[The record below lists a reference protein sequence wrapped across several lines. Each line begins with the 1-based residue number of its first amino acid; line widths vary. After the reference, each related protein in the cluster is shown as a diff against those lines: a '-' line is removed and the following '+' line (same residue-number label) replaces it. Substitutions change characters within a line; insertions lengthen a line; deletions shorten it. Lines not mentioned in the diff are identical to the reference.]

1 MAETDTQ
8 HSLTSLL
15 CTEERD
21 FLIRNNGEQV
31 KIEDLEGKIVGLY
44 FSAHWC
50 PPCRAF
56 TPILSGVYTKL
67 VENGDFEIIFISEDK
82 DEKSFEEYHKTMPWL
97 ALPFSDKQTKEKL
110 DQEFDVEGIP
120 TLIILDQKCKT
131 ISTDGV
137 SIIGDYGAEAYP
149 FTKERLGELKAEEE
163 AIRLSQSLNS
173 LLVSPDRDF
182 VIGNGDK
189 KVPIVELVGKTVCL
203 YFSAHWCPPCRRF
216 TPKLLQFYTD
226 LKSRGEELEI
236 VFISSDQDAESFQ
249 VYFGS
254 MPWLALP
261 YGDQKANYLE
271 RYFEIEGIPTLIV
284 LGPDGKTL
292 QTEAVELVMDHG
304 VEVYPFTKEKLDEL
318 KAKEEAIRAAQ
329 TLESLLVSDERDF
342 VITNS
347 GGKVPVSELTGKTV
361 GLYFSAHWCPPCRGF
376 TPKLV
381 QVYNKLKENG
391 EAFEIVFLSSDK
403 DQEAF
408 EEYYASMPWL
418 ALPFGDKVKEDLSRY
433 FSIKGIP
440 SLVVVGPD
448 GKTVRTDA
456 RNLLSVHGAKAYPFT
471 DARLV
476 ELEKEMEVAAE
487 KYPKE
492 IQSDLHEH
500 SLNLI
505 QRKAYFCDGCQ
516 EEGSAWSFY
525 CKECDF
531 DLHPDCA
538 LKDNQSDENEK
549 QQTQGKDFENVDKP
563 AEVICEGDVC
573 RRV

>member
-31 KIEDLEGKIVGLY
+31 KVEEVEGKIVGLY

-50 PPCRAF
+50 PPCSTF
-56 TPILSGVYTKL
+56 TPVLSEVYTKL
-67 VENGDFEIIFISEDK
+67 VANGDFEIVLVS
-82 DEKSFEEYHKTMPWL
+82 DEKSFEEYHNIMPWL
-97 ALPFSDKQTKEKL
+97 ALPFSDKQAKEKL
-110 DQEFDVEGIP
+110 DQEFDVEDIP
-120 TLIILDQKCKT
+120 TLIFLDQKCKT

-137 SIIGDYGAEAYP
+137 SIIVDYGAEAYP
-149 FTKERLGELKAEEE
+149 FSKERLAELKAEEE

-189 KVPIVELVGKTVCL
+189 KVPILELVGKTVCL
-203 YFSAHWCPPCRRF
+203 YFSADWCYKCRVF
-216 TPKLLQFYTD
+216 TPKLIQFYND

-236 VFISSDQDAESFQ
+236 LFISSDQDTESFQ
-249 VYFGS
+249 EYFGS

-261 YGDQKANYLE
+261 YGDKKANYLE

-284 LGPDGKTL
+284 LGSDGKTL

-318 KAKEEAIRAAQ
+318 KAKEEIIRAAQ
-329 TLESLLVSDERDF
+329 TMESLLVSDERDF

-347 GGKVPVSELTGKTV
+347 GEKVPVSELTGKTV

-391 EAFEIVFLSSDK
+391 EAFEIVFLSSDN

-440 SLVVVGPD
+440 SLVIVGPD
-448 GKTVRTDA
+448 GKTVTTDA

-476 ELEKEMEVAAE
+476 ELEKEMEVAAK

-492 IQSDLHEH
+492 IKSDLHEH

-505 QRKAYFCDGCQ
+505 QRKAYICDGWCQ
-516 EEGSAWSFY
+516 EEGSAS
-525 CKECDF
+525 
-531 DLHPDCA
+531 
-538 LKDNQSDENEK
+538 S
-549 QQTQGKDFENVDKP
+549 
-563 AEVICEGDVC
+563 
-573 RRV
+573 

>member
-1 MAETDTQ
+1 MMAEPKIQ
-8 HSLTSLL
+8 HSLRSLL

-31 KIEDLEGKIVGLY
+31 KVEKLEGKIVGLY

-56 TPILSGVYTKL
+56 TPVLSEVYTKL
-67 VENGDFEIIFISEDK
+67 AEKGDFEIVFVSDDE

-97 ALPFSDKQTKEKL
+97 TLPLSDTEAKEKL
-110 DQEFDVEGIP
+110 DQEFDIKGIP
-120 TLIILDQKCKT
+120 TLIFLDEKCKT

-149 FTKERLGELKAEEE
+149 FSKERLAELKAEEE

-173 LLVSPDRDF
+173 LLVSPDRDY

-189 KVPIVELVGKTVCL
+189 KVPISELVGKTVCL
-203 YFSAHWCPPCRRF
+203 YFSAHWCPPCRGF
-216 TPKLLQFYTD
+216 TPKLIQFYND
-226 LKSRGEELEI
+226 LKSRGEDLDI
-236 VFISSDQDAESFQ
+236 VFISSDRDAETFEE
-249 VYFGS
+249 YFGS

-261 YGDQKANYLE
+261 FRDRQAKNLG
-271 RYFEIEGIPTLIV
+271 RYFEVEGIPTLIV

-292 QTEAVELVMDHG
+292 QTEAVGLVMEHG
-304 VEVYPFTKEKLDEL
+304 VEVYPFTKEKLEEL

-329 TLESLLVSDERDF
+329 TLESLLVSVERNF

-361 GLYFSAHWCPPCRGF
+361 GLYFSAHWCPPCRAF

-381 QVYNKLKENG
+381 QVYNKLKQNG
-391 EAFEIVFLSSDK
+391 EAFEIVFLSSDR

-408 EEYYASMPWL
+408 DEYYASMPWL
-418 ALPFGDKVKEDLSRY
+418 ALPFGDKVKKDLSRY
-433 FSIKGIP
+433 FHIKSIP
-440 SLVVVGPD
+440 SLVIVGPD
-448 GKTVRTDA
+448 GKTVTTYA
-456 RNLLSVHGAKAYPFT
+456 TNIVSAHGAKAYPFT

-476 ELEKEMEVAAE
+476 ELQKEIEAAAE

-492 IQSDLHEH
+492 INHDLHEH
-500 SLNLI
+500 PLNLM
-505 QRKAYFCDGCQ
+505 QRKDYNCDGCQ
-516 EEGSAWSFY
+516 EEGSGWSFY
-525 CKECDF
+525 CKGCDF

-538 LKDNQSDENEK
+538 LKDNRSDGNEK
-549 QQTQGKDFENVDKP
+549 QQTHLENGDKP